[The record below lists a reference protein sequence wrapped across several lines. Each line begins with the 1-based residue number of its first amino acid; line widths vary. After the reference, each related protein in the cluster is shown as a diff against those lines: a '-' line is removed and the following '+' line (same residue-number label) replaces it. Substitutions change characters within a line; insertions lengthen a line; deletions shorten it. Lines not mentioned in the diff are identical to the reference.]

1 MLNLEPASKT
11 SNPSLQSKSFAKLSE
26 MININRIIPRYG
38 VYNIRHFSGDI
49 GKKGD
54 RGEKGKILIVS
65 EEESFEA
72 EHTIESS

>member
-1 MLNLEPASKT
+1 
-11 SNPSLQSKSFAKLSE
+11 